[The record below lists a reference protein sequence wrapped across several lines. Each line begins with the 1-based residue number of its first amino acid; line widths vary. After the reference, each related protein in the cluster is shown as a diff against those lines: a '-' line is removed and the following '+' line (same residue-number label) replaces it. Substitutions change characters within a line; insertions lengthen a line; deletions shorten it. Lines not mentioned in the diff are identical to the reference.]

1 MDRWGRKFYIIGGNT
16 PGHVE
21 TEDSD
26 FKAVTNGFISITPLH
41 LDWTNYASL
50 EALSK
55 RKI

>member
-1 MDRWGRKFYIIGGNT
+1 MIGGNE
-16 PGHVE
+16 PGYLE

-26 FKAVTNGFISITPLH
+26 FEAIARNYISITPLH

-50 EALSK
+50 DSLSK